1 MEGGRAMTADP
12 LASVNRAARAAGS
25 LPAWMGS
32 IRFRLTLIYSVVLF
46 GLAAL
51 VVGAIYAGLAKSL
64 SEGQIYKTYPAIW
77 LNERG
82 EIVAIGEKQIRDHA
96 REIEHQANQRALETY
111 RTYSFATLLG
121 LFGASLGVGWAVSG
135 RVLRPIGHITAVARD
150 IQATDLSRR
159 IQLQGPPDELKDLA
173 DTFDEMLERIQGSF
187 DEQRR
192 FIHEASHEL
201 RNPLAVMRTNLEVTL
216 ADPDAPP
223 EDLRHAL
230 QVCERSTDRMA
241 RLVDDLLLYARQGS
255 TAREM
260 EPVDLAT
267 IAEEGAMEFR
277 APAEAR
283 GLRLELETGHAVNV
297 VADRHAIR
305 QALANLLANA
315 VRLAPAGSRI
325 TIATGVE
332 GPWAWLAVTDEGPGI
347 APEHQ
352 GRVFQRFFRGDEK
365 DAASSGRSGL
375 GLTIVRQI
383 AESHGGSVQL
393 VSEPGVGSTFVI
405 WLPIVPSGSVPGGA
419 SAPPHTGS

>member
-1 MEGGRAMTADP
+1 MTADP
-12 LASVNRAARAAGS
+12 MAPVSRAARAAGS

-46 GLAAL
+46 GLAVL

-96 REIEHQANQRALETY
+96 REIELQANQRALERY

-150 IQATDLSRR
+150 IQATDLSQR
-159 IQLQGPPDELKDLA
+159 IRLQGPPDELKDLA
-173 DTFDEMLERIQGSF
+173 DTFDEMLDRIQGSF

-216 ADPDAPP
+216 ADPDVPP
-223 EDLRHAL
+223 EDLRHTL

-283 GLRLELETGHAVNV
+283 GLGLRLETGHAVSV

-305 QALANLLANA
+305 RALANLLANA
-315 VRLAPAGSRI
+315 VRLAPTGSRI

-347 APEHQ
+347 APEDQ
-352 GRVFQRFFRGDEK
+352 DRVFQRFFRGDEK

-405 WLPIVPSGSVPGGA
+405 WLPVVPSASAPTGV
-419 SAPPHTGS
+419 SAPPHTRM